1 MRELP
6 DPIGREEDLR
16 YVVQCI
22 AEAHCCSI
30 VGVSNM
36 GKSTLMRA
44 LTLPE
49 IKEAVLAEA
58 ADEHLWVYID
68 CNRVLERSEQGFYEL
83 ILRSI
88 RDKVQEHGNLP
99 ALQAQLEEIYATL
112 IHPPTAFHV
121 PLSFNQAIE
130 EAVLEAGFDAL
141 VLCFD
146 EFDPVMTALPGT
158 VFRRLRAL
166 KDRFDTGV
174 CYVTATD
181 RPLWEI
187 RNDRDAEEF
196 YELFTPH
203 TRYLAPLGENGVRH
217 VVQRWA
223 EREGIAFDEADL
235 QFIRSQADGH
245 PGLLQAVC
253 WALSHAMA
261 DPAAQAV
268 PRATLHR
275 VLEERLPNDLI
286 VRSECA
292 KLWGD
297 LSSAE
302 QEQLL
307 RLVTPGDRGAA
318 QELETLQ
325 RKHLVRYTANGPAL
339 FCPLFEAFVRQERT
353 RRLPDRGVR
362 VDLESGHVYVDG
374 RQIEPLTDLEYR
386 LLALLYR
393 HLDEVVDKY
402 AIVEGVWGT
411 EYIDEVDDARIERL
425 VSRLRAKI
433 EPDPHTPQY
442 LQTVRGRG
450 YRLVSAGTPAH
461 STEPLAKV

>member
-1 MRELP
+1 MLKLP

-16 YVVQCI
+16 YVVRCI
-22 AEAHCCSI
+22 AEARCCSI

-49 IKEAVLAEA
+49 VKEAVLADA

-88 RDKVQEHGNLP
+88 RDKVEERGNLP
-99 ALQAQLEEIYATL
+99 GLQAQLDEIYATL
-112 IHPPTAFHV
+112 IHPPTPFHV

-130 EAVLEAGFDAL
+130 EAVLEAGFDSL

-146 EFDPVMTALPGT
+146 EFDPIMTTLPGP

-166 KDRFDTGV
+166 KDRFDAGV

-187 RNDRDAEEF
+187 RNDRDVVEF

-203 TRYLAPLGENGVRH
+203 TRYLAPLGESGIRRVI
-217 VVQRWA
+217 QRCA
-223 EREGIAFDEADL
+223 ARQGIQFDEADL
-235 QFIRSQADGH
+235 RFIRAKADGH

-253 WALSHAMA
+253 WALSHAVA
-261 DPAAQAV
+261 ETSTKALS
-268 PRATLHR
+268 RETLR
-275 VLEERLPNDLI
+275 RLLEERLPSDLI
-286 VRSECA
+286 VRSECT
-292 KLWGD
+292 KLWND
-297 LSSAE
+297 LSEGE
-302 QEQLL
+302 QEQLI
-307 RLVTPGDRGAA
+307 RLVTSGAPVSVR
-318 QELETLQ
+318 ELESLR
-325 RKHLVRYTANGPAL
+325 RKHLVRYTPDGPAV
-339 FCPLFEAFVRQERT
+339 FSPLFEEFVRQERA

-362 VDLESGHVYVDG
+362 VDLDTGHVYVDG

-386 LLALLYR
+386 LLVLLYR

-411 EYIDEVDDARIERL
+411 EYLDEVDDARIERL
-425 VSRLRAKI
+425 VSRLRSKI
-433 EPDPHTPQY
+433 EPDPREPQY

-450 YRLVSAGTPAH
+450 YRLVGTR
-461 STEPLAKV
+461 V